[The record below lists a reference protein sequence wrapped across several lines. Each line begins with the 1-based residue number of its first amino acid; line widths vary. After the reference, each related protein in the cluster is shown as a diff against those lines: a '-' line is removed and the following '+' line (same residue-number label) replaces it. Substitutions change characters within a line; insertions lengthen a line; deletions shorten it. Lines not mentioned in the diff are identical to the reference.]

1 MRVGVHTLKAQDVSI
16 HNRIRVC
23 VHKIEGKG
31 GWVSIHENSRMCPY
45 TIGLEIVC
53 SYNRG

>member
-45 TIGLEIVC
+45 AIGLEIVC
-53 SYNRG
+53 PYNRG